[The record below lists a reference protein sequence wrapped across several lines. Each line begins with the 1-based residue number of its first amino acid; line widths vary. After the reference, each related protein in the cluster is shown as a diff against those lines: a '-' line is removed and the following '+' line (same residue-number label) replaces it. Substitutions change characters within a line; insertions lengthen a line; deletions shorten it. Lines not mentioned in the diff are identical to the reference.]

1 MHHSRLSTLILDCQ
15 CDDLREAAA
24 FWSAALGKPIA
35 NTGPEGDGNYVE
47 LETSGDEPLM
57 LLQKVDHPSRVH
69 LDIETDDQEAEAA
82 RLEKLGAKRIA
93 YVRGRWWVMEA
104 PSGHRFC
111 IVHKQR
117 ESFGPHLNRW
127 E

>member
-1 MHHSRLSTLILDCQ
+1 MHHSRLCTLVLDCEG
-15 CDDLREAAA
+15 DDLRAAAA

-35 NTGPEGDGNYVE
+35 NMDVDGDGKYVE
-47 LETSGDEPLM
+47 LETADDEPLM

-93 YVRGRWWVMEA
+93 YVRGRWWIMEA

-117 ESFGPHLNRW
+117 KTFGPHLNHW
-127 E
+127 D